1 MIAYTTFLLFFVGI
15 FGSFK
20 TGVKVDKILS
30 FVTFTSLFLIFGN
43 FCESWLT
50 GDEQTFSFMWNS
62 SPGGDIKIDIISNP
76 YNYGI
81 IFPFFMITLLNAADN
96 QIFRYEERRSIF
108 NSLAVLNLATLIM
121 MITSNN
127 FVQLLSMVFVVDIL
141 ALFVIKDVNSYKR
154 YFLLNMTAD
163 MILFMVLAVI
173 NSLVDSLDIR
183 QILEYKQIGYHT
195 DFVAVFGL
203 TAVFM
208 KLGFFAFHI
217 GVTSLNQIRLHRL
230 QHILFLSAPVTAV
243 VLLLKFHALWSMSV
257 YYTVYID
264 VMCIATMALSFY
276 GCLVL
281 DNLKSKIIYWQL
293 MFWALFVELLKF
305 NGFVWSN
312 LFTSLL
318 LDMYLIVCGFYWMYH
333 YFNRRPLVSQMMCLT
348 SQNPFRQD
356 CAFVLILLPIVL
368 MANTLA
374 IMYNNTNRY
383 YIWSFA
389 ILFVLSVALLINQV
403 IFTSTNR
410 KKLKMNLIP
419 VHWLYLAEQTGI
431 AVILWYYF
439 HSNEISVLGVS
450 LAFIILCCINPLQKM
465 SILYSNKW
473 VQTLDFFGIL
483 YRTLIKSLRLSG
495 KILWLLVDRL
505 LMEKVILGLIKL
517 LGKSNIRLFR
527 QVHQSRLGGGG
538 VVLIVLILIIWL
550 SYRQGVH
557 ING

>member
-1 MIAYTTFLLFFVGI
+1 MIAYTTFLLFFIGI

-20 TGVKVDKILS
+20 TGVKVDRILS
-30 FVTFTSLFLIFGN
+30 FVTFTSLFLVFGS

-62 SPGGDIKIDIISNP
+62 SPGGDIKVDIISNP

-81 IFPFFMITLLNAADN
+81 IFPFFMITLLNVANN

-108 NSLAVLNLATLIM
+108 NSLAVFNLAALIM

-127 FVQLLSMVFVVDIL
+127 FVQLLSMVFMVDIL
-141 ALFVIKDVNSYKR
+141 ALFIIKDVNSYKR
-154 YFLLNMTAD
+154 YFLMNMTAD
-163 MILFMVLAVI
+163 MMLFMVLAVI

-183 QILEYKQIGYHT
+183 QILEYKQNGYHT
-195 DFVAVFGL
+195 DFVAVCGL

-217 GVTSLNQIRLHRL
+217 GVASLNQIRLHRL

-257 YYTVYID
+257 YYTVYTD
-264 VMCIATMALSFY
+264 VMCVATMALSFY

-281 DNLKSKIIYWQL
+281 DNFKSKIIYWQL

-305 NGFVWSN
+305 NGFVWSE

-318 LDMYLIVCGFYWMYH
+318 LDMYLIVCGLYWLYH
-333 YFNRRPLVSQMMCLT
+333 YFNRRPLVSQMMRLT
-348 SQNPFRQD
+348 SKNTFRQD
-356 CAFVLILLPIVL
+356 CAFVLIFWSVVL

-374 IMYNNTNRY
+374 MMYNNTNRY

-389 ILFVLSVALLINQV
+389 VLFVLSLALMINQV
-403 IFTSTNR
+403 IFTSSRHKN
-410 KKLKMNLIP
+410 LKMSSAP
-419 VHWLYLAEQTGI
+419 VHWLYLTELSGLAI
-431 AVILWYYF
+431 ILWYYF
-439 HSNEISVLGVS
+439 HSHEISVFGVS
-450 LAFIILCCINPLQKM
+450 LAFVIFSCINPLQKM
-465 SILYSNKW
+465 SVLYSNKW
-473 VQTLDFFGIL
+473 VQNLDFFGIL

-505 LMEKVILGLIKL
+505 LMEKVILGIIKL

-527 QVHQSRLGGGG
+527 QIHQSRLGGGF
-538 VVLIVLILIIWL
+538 VVLIVLILLIWL
-550 SYRQGVH
+550 SYQQGGQ